1 MKIIIKDKSKGITND
16 SYEFINGKIGG
27 GKRANMCIKTK
38 EKIYYFPL
46 KTIKRD
52 GIKLGVKWNGK
63 NYVLPF
69 LLS

>member
-1 MKIIIKDKSKGITND
+1 MNIMIKNKSKGITNN
-16 SYEFINGKIGG
+16 SHEFFPKKIGG